1 MIGASLLMLS
11 LVSAAKLTANDIIV
25 ECRENYDLKAELVTF
40 NGTDMINISWAINI
54 DASIDYLTATRILAG
69 GQTYHCEYTPPLAK
83 ADLTGSKQKWFHHLV
98 YASYGLIQAANI
110 PLPPR
115 GSGPCYKHFRVT
127 KPPPN
132 PDVKPEMTQV
142 PVTQVTQVGPQVPH
156 IANLTSII
164 LTIFGCLAVLM
175 ILSFSYLIY
184 KRFGVNLAMS
194 LDFKGCPSPMLPV
207 PVLVV
212 YPAENPTFQR
222 AVVAL
227 TEFLQWQGG
236 CSIAVDIWQQRK
248 IAEQGPMCWLAEQV
262 KAANRVLI
270 VCPQRITPVLYSG
283 CSSNNC
289 FPTLSISAAAQDL
302 YPLVLNM
309 VVSHAK
315 SSTNLSKFWVVQLGN
330 QPQESGN
337 LAPEL
342 KACKTF
348 CVMKDLRKLC
358 RSLHEHRQDNKTISA
373 QISRPWIA
381 YSEKSTMLLRKA
393 VEKIK

>member
-25 ECRENYDLKAELVTF
+25 ECRENYVLDSPICSDTPPSFLADLKAELVTF

-142 PVTQVTQVGPQVPH
+142 PVTQVTQVD
-156 IANLTSII
+156 
-164 LTIFGCLAVLM
+164 
-175 ILSFSYLIY
+175 